1 MNLLFKVRGLAAT
14 TFFLLVISVI
24 TLVQTFI
31 DEESRTLYIVSTVIA
46 HACLLAAGFYC
57 AKAIA
62 RHQNDNMFASL
73 RNDLHKED

>member
-1 MNLLFKVRGLAAT
+1 MT

-24 TLVQTFI
+24 TLVQTFV
-31 DEESRTLYIVSTVIA
+31 DEENRTVYIISTTIS

-62 RHQNDNMFASL
+62 RRQNDNMFASL
-73 RNDLHKED
+73 RNDLHRED